1 MCVCVCDREKCRSDY
16 EARLHAELEQVRV
29 RTDAEIDR
37 LKTSTRDLYDREN
50 RSGCCRA
57 LYCPVLQCRVC
68 VCVCELTPSHYS
80 HIAAGS
86 SLYL

>member
-1 MCVCVCDREKCRSDY
+1 VCVCVCDREKCRSDY

-50 RSGCCRA
+50 RSGCCLA

-68 VCVCELTPSHYS
+68 VCVN
-80 HIAAGS
+80 
-86 SLYL
+86 